1 MKEFEIKVKAPEGKK
16 PVYDEKSQTIT
27 FVPINIREQVKTF
40 DNARRILGISEDV
53 FIPSDPQL
61 YAIMRLR
68 IILQALNEG
77 HEFSLTEGDV
87 WYPWVRFYEEHK
99 LPTNEKKNVIR
110 SFTLNGKKYLLVG
123 GDAFH
128 GACSGLGRFFSH
140 HGVGNAS
147 AAVGMF
153 ACKSREIA
161 EYVSTQFGELVFEAC
176 FSRHFDADEFKW
188 LNC

>member
-40 DNARRILGISEDV
+40 DDARRILGISEDV

-110 SFTLNGKKYLLVG
+110 GFTLNGKKYLLVG
-123 GDAFH
+123 CAATGTT
-128 GACSGLGRFFSH
+128 SGLSYFGSYN
-140 HGVGNAS
+140 GVGAANAN
-147 AAVGMF
+147 VGMF
-153 ACKSREIA
+153 ACKDEETA
-161 EYVSTQFGELVFEAC
+161 LYVSSQFGDLVFQAIYGH
-176 FSRHFDADEFKW
+176 SVNYYW
-188 LNC
+188 N

>member
-40 DNARRILGISEDV
+40 DDARRILGISEDV

-123 GDAFH
+123 GCADT
-128 GACSGLGRFFSH
+128 GTYSGLGLFDSYD
-140 HGVGNAS
+140 GVGVAYAS
-147 AAVGMF
+147 VGMF
-153 ACKSREIA
+153 ACKDEETA
-161 EYVSTQFGELVFEAC
+161 LYVSSQFGDLVFQAIYGH
-176 FSRHFDADEFKW
+176 SVNYYW
-188 LNC
+188 N